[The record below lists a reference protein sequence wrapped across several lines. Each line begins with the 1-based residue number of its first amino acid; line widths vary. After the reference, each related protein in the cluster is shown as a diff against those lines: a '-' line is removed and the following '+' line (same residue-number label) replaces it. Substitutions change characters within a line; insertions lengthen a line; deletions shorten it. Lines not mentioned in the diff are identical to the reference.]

1 MSRLL
6 FFGLRRSFI
15 SYSRKL
21 KTKAVISK
29 SSHFRHCLSTSLA
42 LFFSLLSL
50 VATAQVSKQFSQYVF
65 SGLTTNPAYA
75 GYKQDWNL
83 NSVYRQQWAGVPG
96 SPTTTS
102 ITLDGLTNITNER
115 MAVGLELSSE
125 KLGAQGTTDIYG
137 SYAYRLPLNEE
148 GTSRLCFGLAMGIS
162 QYSINGTMFKAVDAG
177 DQSVPLNKVSAIIPD
192 ARFGLYYY
200 TPSFYLGGSFL
211 GLFSLSGAKQYSQG
225 TNTFYGTVKG
235 GHQVYITSGTI
246 INCTETIKLKPSVM
260 LSDDFT
266 GNTNV
271 DLNVF
276 LLMNERLWVG
286 TSYRNGLR
294 IFRKSGSGLEAVN
307 SMSTMIEF
315 YVTDNLRI
323 GYAYDFTT
331 NGISGYQSGSHE
343 LSLGLTFH
351 RTRSPGIICP
361 HYF

>member
-1 MSRLL
+1 MRGGNLTDMGLISFKTLHLGRQVKTGIL
-6 FFGLRRSFI
+6 FSF
-15 SYSRKL
+15 
-21 KTKAVISK
+21 
-29 SSHFRHCLSTSLA
+29 
-42 LFFSLLSL
+42 LFVSL
-50 VATAQVSKQFSQYVF
+50 VCRAQVSKQFSQYVF
-65 SGLTTNPAYA
+65 SGLTINPAYA

-102 ITLDGLTNITNER
+102 ITVDGLTNITDER

-125 KLGAQGTTDIYG
+125 KLGAEGTTDIYG

-148 GTSRLCFGLAMGIS
+148 GTSRLCFGLAMGVS
-162 QYSINGTMFKAVDAG
+162 QYSINGSLFQAVEAG
-177 DQSVPLNKVSAIIPD
+177 DQSVPLNKVSTIIPD

-211 GLFSLSGAKQYSQG
+211 GLFSLTGSKQYARG

-235 GHQVYITSGTI
+235 GHQAYLTAGTI

-260 LSDDFT
+260 LSNDFS
-266 GNTNV
+266 GNTNA

-276 LLMNERLWVG
+276 LLMNEKLWVG
-286 TSYRNGLR
+286 TSYRAGIPLSAR
-294 IFRKSGSGLEAVN
+294 PGSATGLEAVN
-307 SMSTMIEF
+307 SMSAMIEY

-331 NGISGYQSGSHE
+331 NGISGYQTGSHE